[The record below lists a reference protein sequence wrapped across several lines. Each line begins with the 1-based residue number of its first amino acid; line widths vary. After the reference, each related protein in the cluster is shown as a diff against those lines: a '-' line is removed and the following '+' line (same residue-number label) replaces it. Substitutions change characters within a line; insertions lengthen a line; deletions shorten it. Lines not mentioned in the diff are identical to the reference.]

1 MDTPLPPP
9 HPVDSLTAYELSR
22 YRRQLEHALKALP
35 GHAPARGQ
43 LQQRLAEVMVEQ
55 RSRTT
60 ITGSSE
66 PGMTAAPAAPGPPPR
81 GRAFLVPNGLGSCPS
96 ARTTLTRPARSPA
109 RPRRTR
115 GQAR

>member
-1 MDTPLPPP
+1 MLLTLLTLSAQCGTGPGPGSRTTWFPVNYPPPGTATIPAARRTPMDTPLPPP

-43 LQQRLAEVMVEQ
+43 LQQRLADVMAEQ
-55 RSRTT
+55 YSRTT

-66 PGMTAAPAAPGPPPR
+66 
-81 GRAFLVPNGLGSCPS
+81 
-96 ARTTLTRPARSPA
+96 
-109 RPRRTR
+109 
-115 GQAR
+115 QA